1 MQESLVQVH
10 TVAAVVFVV
19 FHAVSAVTLL
29 RVRRQRDPVTVRKM
43 LRVSRVATVP
53 ADLALLTVLVAGT
66 WAGIITGAF
75 TGGRLWLW
83 AAVAVLVVV
92 LVAMLTLV
100 SPNVEKWRRLVD
112 EKADP
117 PPPDELA
124 TALSARAPLAG
135 GAVGL
140 VGLVAIVWLMVTQPF

>member
-10 TVAAVVFVV
+10 TIAAVVFVAC
-19 FHAVSAVTLL
+19 HAVSAVTLL
-29 RVRRQRDPVTVRKM
+29 RVRGQRDPATVRRM

-66 WAGIITGAF
+66 WAGVATGAF

-83 AAVAVLVVV
+83 VAVAVLVAV

-100 SPNVEKWRRLVD
+100 TPNVEKWRRLVD
-112 EKADP
+112 DGAAP

-140 VGLVAIVWLMVTQPF
+140 VGLVVIFWLMMTQPF